1 MRDAI
6 NYSVTSAT
14 FLADKL
20 LAFQLNLFFTDG
32 TSQYFEQFLADFF
45 SSQSRTSS
53 TFING

>member
-1 MRDAI
+1 MGYAI
-6 NYSVTSAT
+6 YYSVTSAT

-20 LAFQLNLFFTDG
+20 LTFQLNLLLTDG
-32 TSQYFEQFLADFF
+32 ASQYFEQLSADFL